1 MSFQKEVGPT
11 RPGDFVKVTKSQNLP
26 FFLCQTSSS
35 SKASPSFLGPGQWE
49 HCEPRCQEQARE
61 VESSRQGVLWTS
73 SNSEHETAGIFQAP
87 SAEAVTLAN
96 LPLYTEHL
104 AVTQR
109 QIPEVLRRS
118 KGTWKQGAPKP
129 RLYSLL
135 APAFQ
140 SEAAGHWK
148 SRVTKLRIYSCST

>member
-1 MSFQKEVGPT
+1 MG
-11 RPGDFVKVTKSQNLP
+11 
-26 FFLCQTSSS
+26 
-35 SKASPSFLGPGQWE
+35 
-49 HCEPRCQEQARE
+49 
-61 VESSRQGVLWTS
+61 SSRQGVLWTS
-73 SNSEHETAGIFQAP
+73 SNSEHETAGIFQAL

-118 KGTWKQGAPKP
+118 KGTWKQGAPEP
-129 RLYSLL
+129 RLYCLL

-148 SRVTKLRIYSCST
+148 SRVTKLRIYSCSTLAFWDPAGGSLQWGLGGRVGQTAESLRPIATVVGECGEGQKN